1 MADRGVFPKR
11 MATTPSMT
19 RIDFYTG
26 AADRQLVAC
35 QIAAK
40 ALGRGQ
46 RVLIYTDSP
55 LASDEIDHKL
65 WSFQQLSFL
74 PHCRVN
80 DPLAGETPIVIDHL
94 GKNLPHAEIL
104 INLHSECPPFF
115 AEFERVIEIVGYE
128 RQETDQARQRFRHYR
143 ASGYPP
149 ETIALGQARNN

>member
-1 MADRGVFPKR
+1 MAARAVYPR
-11 MATTPSMT
+11 RTATTPSMT

-40 ALGRGQ
+40 AFGRGQ

-55 LASDEIDHKL
+55 LSSDEIDRRL
-65 WSFQQLSFL
+65 WTWQQLSFL
-74 PHCRVN
+74 PHCRVD

-94 GKNLPHAEIL
+94 GKNLPHTEIL

-115 AEFERVIEIVGYE
+115 AEFGRVIEIVGYDQ
-128 RQETDQARQRFRHYR
+128 QETEQARQRFRQYR
-143 ASGYPP
+143 ASGHQP
-149 ETIALGQARNN
+149 ETIALAQARNN

>member
-1 MADRGVFPKR
+1 
-11 MATTPSMT
+11 MT

-55 LASDEIDHKL
+55 LASDEIDRKL

-104 INLHSECPPFF
+104 INLHSDSPAFF
-115 AEFERVIEIVGYE
+115 EQFERVIEIVGDDE
-128 RQETDQARQRFRHYR
+128 QEKALARQRFRFYR
-143 ASGYPP
+143 DKGYPP
-149 ETIALGQARNN
+149 QTHALGKN